1 MNKRA
6 AALDELAAEQPE
18 PNPAPVAAAD
28 RLVHLTTRVPESL
41 RARARAKA
49 ATERRSV
56 QDIIT
61 ELLTGYV
68 TP

>member
-1 MNKRA
+1 MSKRA
-6 AALDELAAEQPE
+6 TALDELAAERPE
-18 PNPAPVAAAD
+18 PKPVPAAAAD
-28 RLVHLTTRVPESL
+28 PMVHLTIRVPESL

-56 QDIIT
+56 QDVIT

-68 TP
+68 TA